1 MKRGSTLFLKAAVFL
16 IGIPVL
22 VLCVVGLPWLL
33 NNPVNPEF
41 AHMLY
46 PIVTILYVS
55 VIPFCIG
62 LFQAIRLLSYID
74 KNKAFSVISVNALKM
89 IKINAFSISI
99 LYVIMLP
106 FIFLLA
112 EKDDAPGLII
122 IGMVLIFA
130 PLVVSVF
137 AAVLQKL
144 MQEAIEI
151 KSENDL
157 II

>member
-130 PLVVSVF
+130 PLVVAVF

>member
-89 IKINAFSISI
+89 IKICAFSISI

>member
-1 MKRGSTLFLKAAVFL
+1 MKQGSTLFLKAAVFL

-22 VLCVVGLPWLL
+22 VLSIVGLPWLL
-33 NNPVNPEF
+33 SNPANPEF
-41 AHMLY
+41 AYMLY
-46 PIVTILYVS
+46 PIVIMLYVS
-55 VIPFCIG
+55 VIPFFIG
-62 LFQAIRLLSYID
+62 LFQAFRLLSYID
-74 KNKAFSVISVNALKM
+74 KNKAFSVISVKALKT
-89 IKINAFSISI
+89 IKICAFSISI
-99 LYVIMLP
+99 LYVIILP

-130 PLVVSVF
+130 PLVVAVF

-144 MQEAIEI
+144 MQEAIDI

>member
-55 VIPFCIG
+55 VIPFCMG

-74 KNKAFSVISVNALKM
+74 KNKAFSIISVKALKM
-89 IKINAFSISI
+89 IKICAFSISI

-130 PLVVSVF
+130 PLVVAVF